1 MIRCEAFGDE
11 SESAGGRF
19 AIYSLIGFE
28 PKKIES
34 AKAILTQLKEKFGVP
49 VSERLHCYVLFKRE
63 AREKT
68 KWRVLKDKDTAE
80 VCRQLSEELFPLS
93 PLWSYGYVDLHELQ
107 ALPTPDKMVGKFSGE
122 TGQVF
127 SMDFRMKQAQKIAYS
142 AAEIPFVTRFA
153 KDVRFWIDQDG
164 TKIEWFMG
172 RRKAHNIHAGVGEPA
187 SVQVPEEYAPMLEIA
202 DLFAYAAGRHLSGTS
217 SFGQHVFR
225 TMHERYVPQA
235 NKLHL
240 DPSLFGSEI
249 STKEW
254 MNSALNGMSQ
264 Q

>member
-19 AIYSLIGFE
+19 AIYSLVGFE
-28 PKKIES
+28 PKEIES
-34 AKAILTQLKEKFGVP
+34 AKAILTQVKTKFGVP
-49 VSERLHCYVLFKRE
+49 ISERLHCYVLFRQE

-68 KWRVLKDKDTAE
+68 KWRAIKDKDTIE
-80 VCRQLSEELFPLS
+80 VCRQLSEKLLRLR
-93 PLWSYGYVDLHELQ
+93 PLWAYGYVDLQELQ
-107 ALPTPDKMVGKFSGE
+107 ALPTPDKMAGKFSGQ
-122 TGQVF
+122 TGQAF
-127 SMDFRMKQAQKIAYS
+127 SMDFRMKQAQKMAYS

-164 TKIEWFMG
+164 TRIGWFMG

-187 SVQVPEEYAPMLEIA
+187 SVQVPEEYIPMLEIA
-202 DLFAYAAGRHLSGTS
+202 DLFAYAAGRHLSGKS

-225 TMHERYVPQA
+225 TMHEKYSPQA

-240 DPSLFGSEI
+240 DPSLFGSEM

-254 MNSALNGMSQ
+254 MNSASNGKS
-264 Q
+264 